1 MPVQVQSLVTPVY
14 EAVVTVHATGDIA
27 TEAQFIDTA
36 VAILN
41 RVEFVKNLQSD
52 ASDSPEA
59 FALVRDDFMAG
70 NTLTAA
76 GVLTA
81 DTAWTFDV
89 VGGGTHAVDVIAGD
103 QVNPGRL
110 RFNVA
115 GGNTGAVFKTLGFDS
130 TFDTLTAVAK
140 ITNPGGS
147 AGQTVR
153 IGLAQNTIAGA
164 GGNEGLWLEYIPSVN
179 ANWLLNRRTLSTDN
193 RTLIKTFTSGQFITF
208 KVIKNTTLGRYDIYV
223 NGLLVTNIAF
233 ASMPTGTFQLGAYVT
248 TATDSIL
255 VELDLI
261 FCRGA
266 IASRHT

>member
-1 MPVQVQSLVTPVY
+1 MPVQVQSLVSPVY
-14 EAVVTVHATGDIA
+14 EPVVTVHATGDTA
-27 TEAQFIDTA
+27 TEAQFIDTT

-41 RVEFVKNLQSD
+41 RIEFVKNLQSD

-89 VGGGTHAVDVIAGD
+89 IGGGTHAVDVIAGT
-103 QVNPGRL
+103 QANPGRL

-115 GGNTGAVFKTLGFDS
+115 GGNTACVFKPLCFDA
-130 TFDTLTAVAK
+130 TFDTLTAVVK
-140 ITNPGGS
+140 IDNPGGT
-147 AGQTVR
+147 AGQNVR
-153 IGLAQNTIAGA
+153 IGLAQNIISGA

-193 RTLIKTFTSGQFITF
+193 RTLIKTFASGEFITF
-208 KVIKNTTLGRYDIYV
+208 KVLKNTTLSRYDIYV
-223 NGLLVTNIAF
+223 NGLLVTNIGF
-233 ASMPTGTFQLGAYVT
+233 SGMPTGTFQLGAYVN

-255 VELDLI
+255 AELDLI
-261 FCRGA
+261 FCRSA
-266 IASRHT
+266 IAARHT